1 MVHWFRVSK
10 INNLSLA
17 LKNEALTLYKLISML
32 GLKLPTDPRWVNIVE
47 RNVEEILTDHAY
59 CEQKAASN
67 AISMI
72 IQYPQ
77 YPDLVEAMVLIS
89 QEEMEHFGMVHQKM
103 MERGMTLGFER
114 KDPYVNDLADF
125 LRKHKSGGPKAS
137 HFVNQML
144 FAAMIEARSCERF
157 KILSEEIDDAD
168 LRDFYRSLMESEAR
182 HYTTFLG
189 FARKYGQG
197 IDVDA
202 RWQEFLEFEAILMI
216 KYGKTET
223 MHG

>member
-1 MVHWFRVSK
+1 
-10 INNLSLA
+10 
-17 LKNEALTLYKLISML
+17 ML

-47 RNVEEILTDHAY
+47 KNIEEILIDHAF

-72 IQYPQ
+72 VQYPQ
-77 YPDLVEAMVLIS
+77 YPDLVEAMVAIS
-89 QEEMEHFGMVHQKM
+89 QEEMEHFGMVHDKLL
-103 MERGMTLGFER
+103 ERGMKLGFER
-114 KDPYVNDLADF
+114 KDPYVNDLAQY
-125 LRKHKSGGPKAS
+125 LKTTKTNSSRSG

-157 KILSEEIDDAD
+157 KILSEEINDED
-168 LRDFYRSLMESEAR
+168 LRQFYRSLMESEAR

-189 FARKYGQG
+189 FARKYGSG
-197 IDVDA
+197 IDVDQC
-202 RWQEFLEFEAILMI
+202 WQDFLDFEASLME